1 MNPPPSDPS
10 APPASFWQ
18 RRVVGPLVAQLR
30 QGATPDGLALTSA
43 VGLACG
49 VLPFLGFTTGL
60 CFVAA
65 LVLRLNQPVIHVIN
79 QLLWPV
85 QLALIVVY
93 VRAGAWLFGAEALPF
108 DPAEIQRVF
117 WSSQAEFWSRFGL
130 MGLHALTAWLL
141 TVPIIVGFAYYTLR
155 PVLRRLAPR

>member
-1 MNPPPSDPS
+1 MNPPSPDPS

-18 RRVVGPLVAQLR
+18 RRVVGPLAAQLR

-49 VLPFLGFTTGL
+49 VFPFLGFTTGL
-60 CFVAA
+60 CFLAA

-85 QLALIVVY
+85 QLALIAVY

-108 DPAEIQRVF
+108 DPTEIQRVF
-117 WSSQAEFWSRFGL
+117 WASQAEFWSRFGL
-130 MGLHALTAWLL
+130 MGLHALTAWLI
-141 TVPIIVGFAYYTLR
+141 TVPIIVGVAYFVLR
-155 PVLRRLAPR
+155 PVLHRLTPR